1 MEIISNICF
10 EKELSNTKKINDKT
24 DFLRLWHHSHWFNV
38 LFFDKYKMQ
47 CECWYVPKILH
58 TSYYSMV
65 KWFPYFWCQFET
77 IEKTLFEAILS
88 QKMIFFFLLNTF
100 FHFQI
105 IWTISINIFSLD
117 CYLFHCFKEVKKNY
131 VEWYVTKKLII
142 CSKNNKACT
151 VENNI
156 KIWWHGQV
164 IWLKQKFEKR
174 VQLKLIFET
183 SEAV

>member
-58 TSYYSMV
+58 SSYYSMV

-88 QKMIFFFLLNTF
+88 QKMIFFFLLNAFFIFKLFELYRLTF
-100 FHFQI
+100 FHLIATYFI
-105 IWTISINIFSLD
+105 VS
-117 CYLFHCFKEVKKNY
+117 
-131 VEWYVTKKLII
+131 KKLKKLCRVIRDKKI
-142 CSKNNKACT
+142 KNM
-151 VENNI
+151 
-156 KIWWHGQV
+156 QQ
-164 IWLKQKFEKR
+164 KQQSLHCGK
-174 VQLKLIFET
+174 
-183 SEAV
+183 